1 MSALNLVLWVV
12 GLACVAVGVAR
23 ARDPYRRA
31 QALREQEENIRRY
44 EGWRGRSSAAAGEG
58 PSGAEVLQ
66 AELRRRAQ
74 LWGGLAAVGIVL
86 VVLGFA
92 VR

>member
-1 MSALNLVLWVV
+1 MSALNLGLWIL
-12 GLACVAVGVAR
+12 GLACIVAGVLR
-23 ARDPYRRA
+23 AREPYRRA

-44 EGWRGRSSAAAGEG
+44 EGWRGRSSTIAGEG

-74 LWGGLAAVGIVL
+74 LWGGLALVGVVL
-86 VVLGFA
+86 VVLGF
-92 VR
+92 VVH